1 MSKRRV
7 IWEGSSIYLPEKS
20 LLVIVDGVIRE
31 EYTCEDGSTTV
42 FSLSS
47 FLDDW
52 ERGEYTGPPLPE
64 EVKVELA
71 LREIKR

>member
-7 IWEGSSIYLPEKS
+7 IWEGRSIFLPDKS
-20 LLVIVDGVIRE
+20 LLVIENGVIRE
-31 EYTCEDGSTTV
+31 EYTYEGGTTMI

-52 ERGEYTGPPLPE
+52 ERGRYTGPPLPE
-64 EVKVELA
+64 EVKVEIA